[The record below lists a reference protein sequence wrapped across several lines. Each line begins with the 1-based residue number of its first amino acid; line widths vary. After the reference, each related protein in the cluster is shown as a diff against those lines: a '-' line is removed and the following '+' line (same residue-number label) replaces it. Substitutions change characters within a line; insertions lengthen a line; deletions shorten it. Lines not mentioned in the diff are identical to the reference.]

1 MGFSLSKLRAVIGSN
16 SKPTQPVDSIERII
30 SEVENTPFGVSD
42 SNVLFAGL
50 NELGGYYF
58 FQTVVVG
65 SFKFKTFDGAT
76 LVMASDDF
84 ELELESDTLEL
95 ESEPSQVA
103 KRFITKID
111 FQIEASDIEHL
122 QSQRI
127 TELTLKTKKGDLSF
141 TKYVGTQ
148 DEED

>member
-1 MGFSLSKLRAVIGSN
+1 MGFSLSKLKSAFGGN
-16 SKPTQPVDSIERII
+16 SKPNKPADSIEKII

-65 SFKFKTFDGAT
+65 SFKFKTFDGAK
-76 LVMASDDF
+76 LIMKSDDF
-84 ELELESDTLEL
+84 ELELDSDMQEL

-111 FQIEASDIEHL
+111 FQIEESDIINL
-122 QSQRI
+122 QSERI
-127 TELTLKTKKGDLSF
+127 TEIRLKTKKGVLSF
-141 TKYVGTQ
+141 IKYVNTI
-148 DEED
+148 DEEE

>member
-1 MGFSLSKLRAVIGSN
+1 MGFSLSKLKSAFGGN
-16 SKPTQPVDSIERII
+16 SKPNKPADSIEKII

-65 SFKFKTFDGAT
+65 SFKFKTYDGAK
-76 LVMASDDF
+76 LIMKSDDF
-84 ELELESDTLEL
+84 ELELDSDMQEL
-95 ESEPSQVA
+95 ESEPSQVV

-111 FQIEASDIEHL
+111 FQIEESDIINL
-122 QSQRI
+122 QSKHIR
-127 TELTLKTKKGDLSF
+127 EFKLKTKKGDLSF
-141 TKYVGTQ
+141 VKYAETI
-148 DEED
+148 DEEE

>member
-1 MGFSLSKLRAVIGSN
+1 
-16 SKPTQPVDSIERII
+16 
-30 SEVENTPFGVSD
+30 
-42 SNVLFAGL
+42 
-50 NELGGYYF
+50 
-58 FQTVVVG
+58 
-65 SFKFKTFDGAT
+65 
-76 LVMASDDF
+76 MASDDF

-111 FQIEASDIEHL
+111 FQIEASDIENL

>member
-1 MGFSLSKLRAVIGSN
+1 MGFSLSKLRTVFGSN
-16 SKPTQPVDSIERII
+16 SKPTQPIDSIERII

-65 SFKFKTFDGAT
+65 SFKCKTFDGAT

-95 ESEPSQVA
+95 ESEPAQVA

-111 FQIEASDIEHL
+111 FQIEASDIENM
-122 QSQRI
+122 QSQII
-127 TELTLKTKKGDLSF
+127 TELTLKTKKRDLSF